1 MHDVRPEIYKNIHTC
16 IYIIFAPPKI
26 TRYTVYK
33 YRENSDNSTD
43 KGGSLR
49 SPIILLCKTAQHE
62 AHALIWKNNN
72 NNNNNNTFND
82 SRGQDGPI
90 VNVTEMLSSGL
101 KYIMTDIKSI
111 DNIVP

>member
-1 MHDVRPEIYKNIHTC
+1 MTFEPQPAGPTFARCALRGARAGPKRTYGDIH
-16 IYIIFAPPKI
+16 
-26 TRYTVYK
+26 
-33 YRENSDNSTD
+33 
-43 KGGSLR
+43 
-49 SPIILLCKTAQHE
+49 
-62 AHALIWKNNN
+62 
-72 NNNNNNTFND
+72 NNNNNTFND